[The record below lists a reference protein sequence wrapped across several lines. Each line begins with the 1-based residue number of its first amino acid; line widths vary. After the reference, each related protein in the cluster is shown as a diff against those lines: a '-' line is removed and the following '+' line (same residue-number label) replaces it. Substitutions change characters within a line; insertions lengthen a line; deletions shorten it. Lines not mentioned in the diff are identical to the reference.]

1 MISLS
6 SIFPTSAFIQGV
18 GIGFSIAIPVGPI
31 GMLCLRRSLKDGRRV
46 GLVSGLG
53 AATADAIYGLIA
65 ALGISAV
72 QGFLLDHRFALQLG
86 GGIFLVFLG
95 LRTVW
100 TKPTSDATTAAP
112 RPRNLP
118 AAFGSTYT
126 RQSHDDPRLCGNLC
140 GPRRGNHGGRP
151 LRGFSDGDGGIP
163 RLGRLV
169 ATPEPWGRGAPLP
182 APAGRTAHPEHR
194 VGPRDRRDRRMAT
207 RAVAIGAGLQAIP
220 KSPSL
225 PPA

>member
-31 GMLCLRRSLKDGRRV
+31 GMLCLRRSLNDGRRV

-118 AAFGSTYT
+118 AAFGSTLVLT
-126 RQSHDDPRLCGNLC
+126 LANPTTILAFAGIFAGL
-140 GPRRGNHGGRP
+140 GVGITV
-151 LRGFSDGDGGIP
+151 GDRFAAFRMVTGVF
-163 RLGRLV
+163 LGS
-169 ATPEPWGRGAPLP
+169 
-182 APAGRTAHPEHR
+182 
-194 VGPRDRRDRRMAT
+194 
-207 RAVAIGAGLQAIP
+207 AVWWLLLSLGAGALRSRLQQGGLRILNIGSGLAIAGIGVWQ
-220 KSPSL
+220 L
-225 PPA
+225 VQLR

>member
-118 AAFGSTYT
+118 AAFGSTLVLT
-126 RQSHDDPRLCGNLC
+126 LANPTTILAFAGIFAGL
-140 GPRRGNHGGRP
+140 GVGITV
-151 LRGFSDGDGGIP
+151 GDRFAAFRMVTGVF
-163 RLGRLV
+163 LGS
-169 ATPEPWGRGAPLP
+169 
-182 APAGRTAHPEHR
+182 
-194 VGPRDRRDRRMAT
+194 
-207 RAVAIGAGLQAIP
+207 AVWWLLLSLGAGALRSRLQQGGLRILNIGSGLAIAGIGVWQ
-220 KSPSL
+220 L
-225 PPA
+225 VQLR